1 MFNTHAECSGCPVF
15 RMRFFA
21 AGVSSAPLLSVH
33 RSDIMRQQSKT
44 KQNASG
50 RQESRRFPAN
60 LPQGFRDFMSS

>member
-1 MFNTHAECSGCPVF
+1 
-15 RMRFFA
+15 MRFFA